1 MAENIGYLQ
10 SDSSKN
16 GDEQYTPSYAVR
28 PLLEFIPD
36 NKIIWCPF
44 DKEWSAFVSVLEN
57 NGNKVIYSH
66 IDYGQNFFDY
76 EPQKWDIL
84 VSNPPFS
91 KKDAVLR
98 RAYELNKPFALFLP
112 ANSIQGKT
120 RFEIFKNDVQMLCF
134 DKRIDFMNPKHM
146 DSPVKGTPF
155 GSAYFCRGLLPTRL
169 ELRRLDKKAYNIASV
184 LVSSQ

>member
-1 MAENIGYLQ
+1 MGR
-10 SDSSKN
+10 
-16 GDEQYTPSYAVR
+16 T
-28 PLLEFIPD
+28 
-36 NKIIWCPF
+36 
-44 DKEWSAFVSVLEN
+44 
-57 NGNKVIYSH
+57 
-66 IDYGQNFFDY
+66 FFDY

-98 RAYELNKPFALFLP
+98 RAYELNKPFALLLP

-134 DKRIDFMNPKHM
+134 DQRIDFMNPKHM
-146 DSPVKGTPF
+146 ESPVKGTPF

-169 ELRRLDKKAYNIASV
+169 ELRRLDKKAYNIASA
-184 LVSSQ
+184 LQSPQ